1 MSKHTVSVHFVAAAV
16 ANLGP
21 QVRERMLK
29 ALGIP
34 PELLNQSRARVPA
47 QAFSG
52 LWLAVAR
59 ELDDEFFGLDRRRMK
74 VGSFALLCHAVLAAD
89 TLDQALR
96 RMLRGFA
103 VLLDDVAGT
112 LSVDRGEACISLSN
126 RIAAPESRRFAD
138 ETFLVMVHGL
148 LCWLAGRR
156 IPLKAATFAYPK
168 PAHAA
173 EYADMYSAQLRF
185 EAPLTSICFDASWL
199 SKPVAQ
205 NAGALKVFLETA
217 PQSVFVKYQN
227 QDGWAARIRRRLR
240 RCVGEPGWP
249 VLEDLAQEFRVT
261 PSTLRRRL
269 DAEGTR
275 FQDIKNQLRLELAL
289 HFLSTTNLSVAD
301 IADQL
306 GFQDTSVFHRGF
318 KRWSGMRPGEYRAR
332 QALSPMDNHSSTG
345 TAHQGGS

>member
-1 MSKHTVSVHFVAAAV
+1 MNKHTVSVHFVAAAV
-16 ANLGP
+16 ANLAPG
-21 QVRERMLK
+21 VRERLLK

-34 PELLNQSRARVPA
+34 PELLDQPRARVPA

-74 VGSFALLCHAVLAAD
+74 VGSFALLCHALPPVGS
-89 TLDQALR
+89 LDQALR
-96 RMLRGFA
+96 RLLRGFA

-112 LSVDRGEACISLSN
+112 LSVERGEACISLSN
-126 RIAAPESRRFAD
+126 RIAAPASRRFAD

-156 IPLKAATFAYPK
+156 IPLKAAAFAYPR

-173 EYADMYSAQLRF
+173 EYADMFSAQLRF
-185 EAPLTSICFDASWL
+185 DAPATSIRFDASWL
-199 SKPVAQ
+199 AMPVAQ
-205 NAGALKVFLETA
+205 NAATLKVFLETA

-227 QDGWAARIRRRLR
+227 QDGWSARLRRRLR

-249 VLEDLAQEFRVT
+249 VLEDLAREFRVT

-269 DAEGTR
+269 DAEGSSY
-275 FQDIKNQLRLELAL
+275 QGIKDQLRLELAL
-289 HFLSTTNLSVAD
+289 HLLSSTELSVAD
-301 IADQL
+301 IAHQL
-306 GFQDTSVFHRGF
+306 GFRDTSVFHRGF
-318 KRWSGMRPGEYRAR
+318 KRWSGMRPGEYRAG
-332 QALSPMDNHSSTG
+332 QANSKASGFHKNIP
-345 TAHQGGS
+345 HQGGP

>member
-34 PELLNQSRARVPA
+34 PELLDQPRARVPA
-47 QAFSG
+47 QAFSA

-74 VGSFALLCHAVLAAD
+74 VGSFALLCHAVASAD

-112 LSVDRGEACISLSN
+112 LSVERGEVCISLRN
-126 RIAAPESRRFAD
+126 RITAPESQRFAD

-156 IPLKAATFAYPK
+156 IPLKLAAFAYPR

-173 EYADMYSAQLRF
+173 EYADMFSAQLRF
-185 EAPLTSICFDASWL
+185 EAPVTSIRFDASWL

-205 NAGALKVFLETA
+205 DAAALKVFLETA
-217 PQSVFVKYQN
+217 PHSVFVKYQN
-227 QDGWAARIRRRLR
+227 QHGWAARLRRRLR
-240 RCVGEPGWP
+240 HCVGEPGWP
-249 VLEDLAQEFRVT
+249 VLDDVAQEFRVT
-261 PSTLRRRL
+261 ASTLRRRL
-269 DAEGTR
+269 DAEGTSY
-275 FQDIKNQLRLELAL
+275 QGIKDQLRLELAL
-289 HFLSTTNLSVAD
+289 HFLSSTDLSVAD
-301 IADQL
+301 IAGQL
-306 GFQDTSVFHRGF
+306 GFQDTSVFHRSF
-318 KRWSGMRPGEYRAR
+318 KRWSGMRPGEYRVR
-332 QALSPMDNHSSTG
+332 QANTHMDSSLIDIP
-345 TAHQGGS
+345 AKGGS